1 MPGVIQDLDGWTPP
15 DPKRQFDA
23 REQEENLRA
32 AVGET
37 VWTLL
42 TGGGKEMET
51 LGDALP
57 KEMARVRKVLGH
69 YKEIGPAGA
78 FGALMIENTLRQAD
92 KAVMSG
98 DLSAMIAAYKELQE
112 IKD

>member
-1 MPGVIQDLDGWTPP
+1 
-15 DPKRQFDA
+15 
-23 REQEENLRA
+23 
-32 AVGET
+32 
-37 VWTLL
+37 
-42 TGGGKEMET
+42 MET

-57 KEMARVRKVLGH
+57 KEMARVREVLGH

-78 FGALMIENTLRQAD
+78 FGAAMIEQDLRAAD

-98 DLSAMIAAYKELQE
+98 DVVAMLQAYETLKG